1 MRDAF
6 EDWFATSELSQDS
19 NSEQKEALFQAFE
32 AGANIQAKSSVPA
45 SKLQEELDAAK
56 DKIISLETQLRGP
69 AFVATSTPTVNYPI
83 EAPDASIGSSPVQ
96 QPPSEG

>member
-56 DKIISLETQLRGP
+56 DKIVSLETQLREH
-69 AFVATSTPTVNYPI
+69 ASTAAPGDYPN
-83 EAPDASIGSSPVQ
+83 EAPNASVGSSPVQ